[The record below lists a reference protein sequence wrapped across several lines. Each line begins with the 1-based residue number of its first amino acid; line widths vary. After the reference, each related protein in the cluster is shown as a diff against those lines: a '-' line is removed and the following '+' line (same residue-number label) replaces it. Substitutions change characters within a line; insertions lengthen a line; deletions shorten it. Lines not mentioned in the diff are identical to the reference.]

1 VYTQLRSLENAD
13 SNLMERAFN
22 YRSMEIQEEEEEK
35 NKIAK
40 LLKQNLSSLQD
51 AKYKPKRKIK
61 LKSKIKATR
70 IYWKIARF

>member
-61 LKSKIKATR
+61 LKNKKIL
-70 IYWKIARF
+70 